1 MCSNPCPIGGASERW
16 RSEASGDARVRLRG
30 AVRKKSGPT
39 SGIADGVL
47 SRGGD
52 ASRPVAKAMRWWQA
66 RGAKNMSLVGIENAI
81 TPLAQCI
88 CDTDTHMQTH
98 MQTEAAGCEQMP
110 PALE

>member
-1 MCSNPCPIGGASERW
+1 M
-16 RSEASGDARVRLRG
+16 RG
-30 AVRKKSGPT
+30 CDSVVWFEKESGPT

-47 SRGGD
+47 SHGGD